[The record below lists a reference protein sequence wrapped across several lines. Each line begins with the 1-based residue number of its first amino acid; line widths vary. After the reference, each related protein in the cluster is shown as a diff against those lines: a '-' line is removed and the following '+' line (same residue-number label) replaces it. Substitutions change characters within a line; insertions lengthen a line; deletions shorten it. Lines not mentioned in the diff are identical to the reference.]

1 MFATE
6 CEKKMVN
13 LLRRWTGIS
22 YVWLT
27 VITSSVEFVYFAR
40 IQFIST
46 CPDMFCFAFTI
57 YGLVG
62 FFIQMIVW
70 FAYQNHYK
78 KHCRKMGIKPQFY
91 VINPYLESKNP
102 TKFLWFF
109 FLLSL
114 WKKNLEFF
122 TFKCGRT
129 FDAKIVIDYYIAVR
143 IDRRQTHLTNSNRTL
158 NLLYFNL
165 IAM

>member
-62 FFIQMIVW
+62 FLYKWVW

-114 WKKNLEFF
+114 WKKKLGIFHIQMWSHIWC
-122 TFKCGRT
+122 KDCYWLLHSRT
-129 FDAKIVIDYYIAVR
+129 
-143 IDRRQTHLTNSNRTL
+143 NRP
-158 NLLYFNL
+158 
-165 IAM
+165 